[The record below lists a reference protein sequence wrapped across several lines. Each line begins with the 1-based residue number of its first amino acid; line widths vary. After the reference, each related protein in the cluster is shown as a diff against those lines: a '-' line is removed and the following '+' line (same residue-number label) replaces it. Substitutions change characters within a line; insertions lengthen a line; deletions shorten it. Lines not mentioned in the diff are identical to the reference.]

1 MKAEDA
7 GSPRD
12 GDVSPINRSLS
23 NLIDEPKI
31 SATPSISNKK
41 KSEPVQ
47 EFRPNFSRV
56 TPAQLDYISFPTSSR
71 YQPVR
76 PVSSTPRSSASI
88 PGAKGSNKA
97 PSAEKYAGGGG
108 IILLT
113 DSRPDAEAEFIE
125 FEPPPVAAAPAA
137 TSNAPNGNVVI
148 PQPGPTGPHISL
160 DANAP
165 EAESPT
171 SFEVSNLLFRRA
183 HILTRNSTVPLR
195 RRFIGRCCP
204 VYFFQNQT
212 SSVE

>member
-7 GSPRD
+7 ASPRD

-23 NLIDEPKI
+23 NLIDEPKP
-31 SATPSISNKK
+31 SATPSASNKK
-41 KSEPVQ
+41 KGEPVQ

-56 TPAQLDYISFPTSSR
+56 TPAQLDYILFTTGCR

-88 PGAKGSNKA
+88 PSTKGSNKSL
-97 PSAEKYAGGGG
+97 SAEQYAGGGG

-113 DSRPDAEAEFIE
+113 DLRPDEEAELIE
-125 FEPPPVAAAPAA
+125 FEPPPVPAAPAA
-137 TSNAPNGNVVI
+137 TSAVPNGNVVT

-160 DANAP
+160 DENAP

-171 SFEVSNLLFRRA
+171 SFEVSNLLFNRA
-183 HILTRNSTVPLR
+183 HILTSNLR
-195 RRFIGRCCP
+195 
-204 VYFFQNQT
+204 
-212 SSVE
+212 